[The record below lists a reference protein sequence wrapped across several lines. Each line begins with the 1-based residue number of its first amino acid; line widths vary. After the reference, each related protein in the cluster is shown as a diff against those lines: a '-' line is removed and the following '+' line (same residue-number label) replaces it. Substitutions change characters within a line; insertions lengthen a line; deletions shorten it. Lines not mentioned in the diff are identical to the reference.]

1 MSILT
6 GIKSLFVRQKTVDD
20 FLDSK
25 TGHIA
30 KIGEFI
36 GNQQF
41 TDQERAKM
49 MEGLTHAVRQ
59 FSVDTAKESTAR
71 SITRRNL
78 AVMWIKCQLGL
89 VVATFIAGIFAYPQ
103 FELMWRI
110 VTSDV
115 MTFGTAGVMIYF
127 FGAYGFG
134 AYIGGKK

>member
-1 MSILT
+1 MGFMTAVKSI
-6 GIKSLFVRQKTVDD
+6 FMRPKTVDD

-59 FSVDTAKESTAR
+59 FSVATATESTER
-71 SITRRNL
+71 SVTRRNL
-78 AVMWIKCQLGL
+78 AVMWIRVQLGL
-89 VVATFIAGIFAYPQ
+89 IIATFIAGTFDYPQ

-115 MTFGTAGVMIYF
+115 MTWGTAGVMIYF

-134 AYIGGKK
+134 AYLGKK

>member
-1 MSILT
+1 MGLMSAV
-6 GIKSLFVRQKTVDD
+6 KSIFIRPKTVDD
-20 FLDSK
+20 FLDSEK
-25 TGHIA
+25 GHIA
-30 KIGEFI
+30 KIGQFI

-59 FSVDTAKESTAR
+59 FSVDTAKESTSR
-71 SITRRNL
+71 SVTRRNL
-78 AVMWIKCQLGL
+78 AVMWIKVQLGL
-89 VVATFIAGIFAYPQ
+89 VIATFIAGIFGYEQ
-103 FELMWRI
+103 FDLMWQI

-134 AYIGGKK
+134 AYIGKK